1 MNILFFVLKTKL
13 LKNGEAPILMR
24 VTINGQYDEIR
35 TQRSVPLKQWNAAKG
50 RSIGKG
56 RAANDL
62 NEYLTELNSLALQKH
77 KELMLEQAYITPRIV
92 LKRVFGKETEL
103 RTLLKTMQEEIEN
116 MRKVVNIDY
125 SPITREGSEID
136 IRFYDDNNADQAYIF
151 SLDDQNRISKIE
163 YYYVTNGELDG
174 GPISTYTFTYNENL
188 LTSIDDSEWENNLY
202 KATYSDGNLSSVTVM
217 GEDASCESSNLK
229 NNYSMDLNLLPIG
242 ALSEFDNSL
251 IIANILGLIPST
263 PYLISNISAGGTEMP
278 IEYTETEGAVEAI
291 TMEGTLDITLTTEM
305 EVTEIEAAE

>member
-1 MNILFFVLKTKL
+1 MCMVLFISLSTTMWTACSDDDDPQKDPTEEQTQPGDSTTVTTPTHDTTFLVKEFAISDEMTGTKKEFTITRDETSGEVTAISANIT
-13 LKNGEAPILMR
+13 
-24 VTINGQYDEIR
+24 QYS
-35 TQRSVPLKQWNAAKG
+35 T
-50 RSIGKG
+50 
-56 RAANDL
+56 
-62 NEYLTELNSLALQKH
+62 LT
-77 KELMLEQAYITPRIV
+77 
-92 LKRVFGKETEL
+92 
-103 RTLLKTMQEEIEN
+103 
-116 MRKVVNIDY
+116 IDY

-291 TMEGTLDITLTTEM
+291 TMEGTLDITLSTEM

>member
-1 MNILFFVLKTKL
+1 MKKMYFMCMVLFISLSTTMWTACSDDDDPQKDPTEEPTQPGDSTTVTTPTHDTTFLVKEFAISDEMTGTKKEFTITRDETSGEVTAISANIT
-13 LKNGEAPILMR
+13 
-24 VTINGQYDEIR
+24 QYS
-35 TQRSVPLKQWNAAKG
+35 T
-50 RSIGKG
+50 
-56 RAANDL
+56 
-62 NEYLTELNSLALQKH
+62 LT
-77 KELMLEQAYITPRIV
+77 
-92 LKRVFGKETEL
+92 
-103 RTLLKTMQEEIEN
+103 
-116 MRKVVNIDY
+116 IDY

-291 TMEGTLDITLTTEM
+291 TMEGTLDITLSTEM

>member
-1 MNILFFVLKTKL
+1 MKKMYFMCMVLFISLSTTMWTACSDDDDPQKDPTEEPTQPGDSTTVTTPTHDTTFLVKECEVTAISANIT
-13 LKNGEAPILMR
+13 
-24 VTINGQYDEIR
+24 QYS
-35 TQRSVPLKQWNAAKG
+35 T
-50 RSIGKG
+50 
-56 RAANDL
+56 
-62 NEYLTELNSLALQKH
+62 LT
-77 KELMLEQAYITPRIV
+77 
-92 LKRVFGKETEL
+92 
-103 RTLLKTMQEEIEN
+103 
-116 MRKVVNIDY
+116 IDY

>member
-1 MNILFFVLKTKL
+1 MKKMYFMCMVLFISLSTTMWTACSDDDDPQKDPTEEQTQPGDSTTVTTPTHDTTFLVKEFAISDEMTGTKKEFTITRDETSGEVTAISANIT
-13 LKNGEAPILMR
+13 
-24 VTINGQYDEIR
+24 QYS
-35 TQRSVPLKQWNAAKG
+35 T
-50 RSIGKG
+50 
-56 RAANDL
+56 
-62 NEYLTELNSLALQKH
+62 LT
-77 KELMLEQAYITPRIV
+77 
-92 LKRVFGKETEL
+92 
-103 RTLLKTMQEEIEN
+103 
-116 MRKVVNIDY
+116 IDY

-291 TMEGTLDITLTTEM
+291 TMEGTLDITLSTEM

>member
-1 MNILFFVLKTKL
+1 MKKMYFMCMVLFISLSTTMWTACSDDDDPQKDPTEEPTQP
-13 LKNGEAPILMR
+13 GDSTT
-24 VTINGQYDEIR
+24 VTTPTHDTTFLVKEFAISDEITNTEKEFTITR
-35 TQRSVPLKQWNAAKG
+35 DETSGEVTAISANITQYST
-50 RSIGKG
+50 
-56 RAANDL
+56 
-62 NEYLTELNSLALQKH
+62 LT
-77 KELMLEQAYITPRIV
+77 
-92 LKRVFGKETEL
+92 
-103 RTLLKTMQEEIEN
+103 
-116 MRKVVNIDY
+116 IDY

-217 GEDASCESSNLK
+217 DDDASCESSNFK

-251 IIANILGLIPST
+251 
-263 PYLISNISAGGTEMP
+263 
-278 IEYTETEGAVEAI
+278 
-291 TMEGTLDITLTTEM
+291 TLTTEM